1 MKTKWARLS
10 DVILNQ
16 PRVSASGLVWYN
28 VTLTVWKNVKRNVS
42 IPRISAQRRFMQV
55 TSALRERN

>member
-16 PRVSASGLVWYN
+16 PRLNASGLVWYN
-28 VTLTVWKNVKRNVS
+28 VSLAVWKNVKFYVS
-42 IPRISAQRRFMQV
+42 IPRISAQRRFMHGKDNY
-55 TSALRERN
+55 E